1 MSKKNVFF
9 NVLLKLYKSN
19 VCEDKLDIYCMI
31 KNLGVLKYYFEI
43 IVVFYFFQRIDFCYF
58 FGGGGFWV
66 NGIFVIYLLGIEVNF
81 FIEYVCFLGNY

>member
-19 VCEDKLDIYCMI
+19 ICEDKLDIYCMI

-43 IVVFYFFQRIDFCYF
+43 IVVFWFFFR
-58 FGGGGFWV
+58 G
-66 NGIFVIYLLGIEVNF
+66 
-81 FIEYVCFLGNY
+81 